1 MLCKNVR
8 ILIME
13 FEYLFIFQKIHIK
26 PNKNK
31 PEKEIYYLFSIVEPY
46 FPLLKKQFLKIE
58 GILLYFGSMWHHT
71 RNSKQYLPFDTLV

>member
-1 MLCKNVR
+1 MFCRNVR

-31 PEKEIYYLFSIVEPY
+31 PEKVIYYVFSIEPY

-58 GILLYFGSMWHHT
+58 GILLYFGSM
-71 RNSKQYLPFDTLV
+71 

>member
-1 MLCKNVR
+1 
-8 ILIME
+8 ME

-31 PEKEIYYLFSIVEPY
+31 PDQKVIYYLFSIEPY

-58 GILLYFGSMWHHT
+58 GILLYFGSM
-71 RNSKQYLPFDTLV
+71 